1 MKQPLETAHIEDGTA
16 GKTSVT
22 RELLRLPVVVAALGY
37 LVDMYDL
44 FLFSIV
50 RVPSLT
56 DLGLSGTQLLDDGVL
71 MLNMQMAGLLIG
83 GIFWGVLG
91 DKKGRLSVLFGSIL
105 IYSLANIANGFVQT
119 VPQYAVLRFI
129 AGIGLAG
136 ELGAGI
142 TLVSEILP
150 RRIRGYGTTLVATLG
165 VFGAILAYFVA
176 DVFAWRAS
184 YFIGGGLGLVLLV
197 MRVRVFESGI
207 FLKSKTADVQR
218 GNILMLFNNGER
230 FFRYIKC
237 ILVGLPIWF
246 VVGVLIT
253 FSPELGQAMGL
264 DGPVNAGIAVIL
276 SFASQAFGNI
286 TSGLLSQYTQSRK
299 KVMGLFIVLSFV
311 FSVLYLLLPIDSV
324 YVFYLMC
331 VFLGFSNGYWTLFI
345 TVAAESFGTNLR
357 ATVATT
363 VPNFVR
369 GAVIPITMLF
379 LFLRDDAGII
389 NSALILAVLTTT
401 IALLSLW
408 TLRETFHTDLNYN
421 EGSPDSKD

>member
-1 MKQPLETAHIEDGTA
+1 MKQSADTARLEDEN
-16 GKTSVT
+16 KSSVA

-56 DLGLSGTQLLDDGVL
+56 DLGVTGDALLQDGVL

-83 GIFWGVLG
+83 GIFWGILG

-129 AGIGLAG
+129 AGVGLAG

-150 RRIRGYGTTLVATLG
+150 RRMRGYGTTLVATLG
-165 VFGAILAYFVA
+165 VFGAILAYFIA
-176 DVFAWRAS
+176 DMFAWHAS

-197 MRVRVFESGI
+197 MRVRLFESGI
-207 FLKSKTADVQR
+207 FLKTKSADIQR
-218 GNILMLFNNGER
+218 GNILMLFNNRER
-230 FFRYIKC
+230 FFRYLKC
-237 ILVGLPIWF
+237 ILIGLPIWF

-253 FSPELGQAMGL
+253 FSPELGRAMGL

-299 KVMGLFIVLSFV
+299 KIMGLFIVMSFA
-311 FSVLYLLLPIDSV
+311 FSLIYLLLPSDSIK
-324 YVFYLMC
+324 VFYLLC
-331 VFLGFSNGYWTLFI
+331 IFLGFSNGYWTLFI

-379 LFLRDDAGII
+379 VYLGRTDLGII
-389 NSALILAVLTTT
+389 NSAIILAILTTAV
-401 IALLSLW
+401 ALISLW
-408 TLRETFHTDLNYN
+408 SLNETFHKDMNFN
-421 EGSPDSKD
+421 EDASK